1 MPLTALNCGR
11 YSQNG
16 GLVLRQ
22 GTIVAEFASLLR
34 HIDEALR
41 FSLQSSFNLF
51 MAAVRERMKFFAG
64 VTGIDWIVGAVRVSW
79 EGTGTYVADILHIDN
94 AANLP
99 FGRSI
104 AALHDLTSQET
115 AHDSL
120 VGRAFAERLLLD
132 PSDIRSRR
140 DIGSRRDR
148 TVVA

>member
-1 MPLTALNCGR
+1 MPLAAFNGGR
-11 YSQNG
+11 YSKNG

-41 FSLQSSFNLF
+41 FSLQSFFHLF

-94 AANLP
+94 TANLP
-99 FGRSI
+99 FSRSI
-104 AALHDLTSQET
+104 AAMYDLTS
-115 AHDSL
+115 
-120 VGRAFAERLLLD
+120 
-132 PSDIRSRR
+132 
-140 DIGSRRDR
+140 
-148 TVVA
+148 